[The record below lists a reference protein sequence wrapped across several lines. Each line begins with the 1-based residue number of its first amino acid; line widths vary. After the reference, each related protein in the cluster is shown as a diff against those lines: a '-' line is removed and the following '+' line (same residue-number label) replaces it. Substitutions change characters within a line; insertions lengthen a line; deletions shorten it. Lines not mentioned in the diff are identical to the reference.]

1 MTLARIMLV
10 CLLSSFATNCVTLS
24 GSDSAYCL
32 STERPSHTEAE
43 IMAADRETLIEWADD
58 LDRWRVLCGD

>member
-24 GSDSAYCL
+24 GSDSAFCL
-32 STERPSHTEAE
+32 TAEKPSHTEAE
-43 IMAADRETLIEWADD
+43 IMAADRETLIRWNDEM
-58 LDRWRVLCGD
+58 DRWRVLCE